1 MRGFLKRF
9 MAPYRVRVAVGIL
22 AKGVEV
28 VFDLMTPVIVA
39 QMIDLGVATHD
50 VGAVMSRGALL
61 VALALVG
68 YASTLVCQKMA
79 SIVAQGVGTDA
90 RGALFRAALSLPA
103 READRFGAPTL
114 VTRLTSDVNQVQ
126 IAVALTIRQL
136 LRWPLLA
143 VGSMAAAC
151 LIDLR
156 LGCVFLVCTPV
167 IALVFWFVMSR
178 AVPFYRVAQSRLD
191 DVSRVCREA
200 LEGARPIRAFGRER
214 HESERFRAAS
224 DRQAAT
230 TIGVGRLSA
239 LLNPATILVMNL
251 GAVAILWSGAG
262 AVDAGRLTQG
272 QVVAFVSYMTQTLL
286 SIVYLANLVVVFTRG
301 AASAQ
306 RVCEV
311 LDAADAANAA
321 EKSLRLS
328 RATSATPEQASAASD
343 APAPSAPAP
352 CALALD
358 DVTFSFGGESPALS
372 HVSLSLAAG
381 ATLGVIGGT
390 GSGKSTLVQL
400 VSRLFDPDEGTVSVL
415 GRDVRDWDLSDLR
428 RRVSVVPQ
436 QASLASGTIRSNLLW
451 RDVDAT
457 DDELWHALELA
468 QAADFVRARPAGL
481 DEPVA
486 AGGRNFSG
494 GQRQRLTIARALVG
508 DPELLLLDDS
518 ASALD
523 FATDAALRRALGSLA
538 NTTCVIVSQRV
549 SAVRGADLVLVL
561 DHGRMAGLGTHD
573 ELLRDCGLYREICDS
588 QLARGEV
595 A

>member
-1 MRGFLKRF
+1 MRGFIKRF
-9 MAPYRVRVAVGIL
+9 MAPYRARVAIGIL

-39 QMIDLGVATHD
+39 QMIDLGVATRD
-50 VGAVMSRGALL
+50 VSAVLSRGALL
-61 VALALVG
+61 VGLALVG

-251 GAVAILWSGAG
+251 GVVAILWSGAG
-262 AVDAGRLTQG
+262 AIDAGRLTQG

-328 RATSATPEQASAASD
+328 RAASAMPEQASAA
-343 APAPSAPAP
+343 PHAPAP

-372 HVSLSLAAG
+372 HVSLSLAPG

-400 VSRLFDPDEGTVSVL
+400 VSRLFDPDEGSVAVL
-415 GRDVRDWDLSDLR
+415 GRDVRDWDLSELR

-451 RDVDAT
+451 RDAGAS

-468 QAADFVRARPAGL
+468 QAADFVRARPSGL

-523 FATDAALRRALGSLA
+523 FVTDAALRRALGSLA

-549 SAVRGADLVLVL
+549 SAVRSADLVLVL
-561 DHGRMAGLGTHD
+561 DHGRMAGFGTHD

>member
-9 MAPYRVRVAVGIL
+9 MAPYRARVAIGIL

-39 QMIDLGVATHD
+39 QMIDLGVATRD
-50 VGAVMSRGALL
+50 VSAVLSRGALL
-61 VALALVG
+61 VGLALVG

-224 DRQAAT
+224 GRQAAT

-251 GAVAILWSGAG
+251 GVVAILWSGAG
-262 AVDAGRLTQG
+262 AIDAGRLTQG

-328 RATSATPEQASAASD
+328 RATSAMPERASAASH
-343 APAPSAPAP
+343 APAP

-372 HVSLSLAAG
+372 HVSLSLAPG

-451 RDVDAT
+451 RDADAT
-457 DDELWHALELA
+457 DDELWRALELA

-481 DEPVA
+481 DEPVS

-518 ASALD
+518 ASALA
-523 FATDAALRRALGSLA
+523 FATDAALRRALASLS

>member
-9 MAPYRVRVAVGIL
+9 MAPYRARVAIGIL

-39 QMIDLGVATHD
+39 QMIDLGVATRD
-50 VGAVMSRGALL
+50 VSAVLSRGALL
-61 VALALVG
+61 VGLALVG

-156 LGCVFLVCTPV
+156 LGCVFLVCTPA

-224 DRQAAT
+224 GRQAAT

-251 GAVAILWSGAG
+251 GVVAILWSGAG

-328 RATSATPEQASAASD
+328 RATSATPEQASAAPD
-343 APAPSAPAP
+343 APAHSAPAP

-372 HVSLSLAAG
+372 HVSLSLAPG
-381 ATLGVIGGT
+381 RTLGVIGGT

-451 RDVDAT
+451 RDADAT
-457 DDELWHALELA
+457 DDELWRALELA

-523 FATDAALRRALGSLA
+523 FATDAALRRALASLA

-573 ELLRDCGLYREICDS
+573 ELLRDCGLYCEICDS

>member
-9 MAPYRVRVAVGIL
+9 MAPYRARVAIGIL

-39 QMIDLGVATHD
+39 QMIDLGVATRD
-50 VGAVMSRGALL
+50 VSAVLSRGALL
-61 VALALVG
+61 VGLALVG

-224 DRQAAT
+224 GRQAAT

-251 GAVAILWSGAG
+251 GVVAILWSGAG

-328 RATSATPEQASAASD
+328 RAASAMPEQASAA
-343 APAPSAPAP
+343 PHAPAP

-372 HVSLSLAAG
+372 HVSLSLAPG
-381 ATLGVIGGT
+381 STLGVIGGT

-400 VSRLFDPDEGTVSVL
+400 VSRLFDPDEGSVAVL
-415 GRDVRDWDLSDLR
+415 GRDVRDWDLSELR

-451 RDVDAT
+451 RDADAT
-457 DDELWHALELA
+457 DDELWRALELA

-523 FATDAALRRALGSLA
+523 FVTDAALRRALGSLA

-549 SAVRGADLVLVL
+549 SAVRSADLVLVL

>member
-1 MRGFLKRF
+1 

-39 QMIDLGVATHD
+39 QMIDLGVATRD
-50 VGAVMSRGALL
+50 VSAVLSRGALL
-61 VALALVG
+61 VGLALVG

-251 GAVAILWSGAG
+251 GVVAILWSGAG

-328 RATSATPEQASAASD
+328 RAASAMPEQASAA
-343 APAPSAPAP
+343 PHAPAP

-372 HVSLSLAAG
+372 HVSLSLAPG
-381 ATLGVIGGT
+381 RTLGVIGGT

-400 VSRLFDPDEGTVSVL
+400 VSRLFDPDEGSVAVL
-415 GRDVRDWDLSDLR
+415 GRDVRDWDLSELR

-451 RDVDAT
+451 RDAGAS

-468 QAADFVRARPAGL
+468 QAADFVRARPSGL

>member
-1 MRGFLKRF
+1 
-9 MAPYRVRVAVGIL
+9 MAPYRVRVAIGIL

-39 QMIDLGVATHD
+39 QMIDLGVATRD
-50 VGAVMSRGALL
+50 VSAVLSRGALL
-61 VALALVG
+61 VGLALVG

-224 DRQAAT
+224 GRQAAT

-251 GAVAILWSGAG
+251 GVVAILWSGAG

-321 EKSLRLS
+321 EKGLRLS
-328 RATSATPEQASAASD
+328 RAASAMPEQASAA
-343 APAPSAPAP
+343 PHAPAP

-372 HVSLSLAAG
+372 HVSLSLAPG
-381 ATLGVIGGT
+381 RTLGVIGGT

-451 RDVDAT
+451 RDADAT
-457 DDELWHALELA
+457 DDELWRALELA

-523 FATDAALRRALGSLA
+523 FATDAALRRALASLA

>member
-1 MRGFLKRF
+1 MRGFLRRF
-9 MAPYRVRVAVGIL
+9 MAPYRVRVAIGIL

-28 VFDLMTPVIVA
+28 VFDLMTPIIVA

-61 VALALVG
+61 VGLALVG

-143 VGSMAAAC
+143 VGSMVAAC
-151 LIDLR
+151 LIDVR

-251 GAVAILWSGAG
+251 GVVAILWSGAG

-328 RATSATPEQASAASD
+328 RAASASASAA
-343 APAPSAPAP
+343 APDAPAP

-372 HVSLSLAAG
+372 HVSLSLAPG
-381 ATLGVIGGT
+381 RTLGVIGGT

-451 RDVDAT
+451 RDADAS
-457 DDELWHALELA
+457 DDALWRALELA

-481 DEPVA
+481 DEPVS

-523 FATDAALRRALGSLA
+523 FATDAALRRALASLS

-561 DHGRMAGLGTHD
+561 DHGRMGGLGTHD

>member
-9 MAPYRVRVAVGIL
+9 MAPYRVRVAIGIL

-39 QMIDLGVATHD
+39 QMIDLGVATRD

-61 VALALVG
+61 GGLALIG

-251 GAVAILWSGAG
+251 GVVAILWSGAG

-311 LDAADAANAA
+311 LDVADAANAA
-321 EKSLRLS
+321 ERSLRLS
-328 RATSATPEQASAASD
+328 RATSATPEQASAAPD
-343 APAPSAPAP
+343 APAPS
-352 CALALD
+352 ALALD

-372 HVSLSLAAG
+372 HVSLSLAPG

-451 RDVDAT
+451 RDADAS
-457 DDELWHALELA
+457 DDALWRALELA

-494 GQRQRLTIARALVG
+494 GQRQRLTIARALVA

-573 ELLRDCGLYREICDS
+573 ELLRDCRLYREICDS

>member
-1 MRGFLKRF
+1 MRGFLRRF
-9 MAPYRVRVAVGIL
+9 MAPYRVRVAIGIL

-28 VFDLMTPVIVA
+28 VFDLMTPIIVA

-61 VALALVG
+61 VGLALVG

-136 LRWPLLA
+136 LRWSLLA

-251 GAVAILWSGAG
+251 GVVAILWSGAG

-328 RATSATPEQASAASD
+328 RAASASASAA
-343 APAPSAPAP
+343 APDAPAP

-372 HVSLSLAAG
+372 HVSLSLAPG
-381 ATLGVIGGT
+381 RTLGVIGGT

-451 RDVDAT
+451 RDADAS
-457 DDELWHALELA
+457 DDALWRALELA

-481 DEPVA
+481 DEPVS

-523 FATDAALRRALGSLA
+523 FATDAALRRALASLS

-561 DHGRMAGLGTHD
+561 DHGRMVGLGTHD

>member
-9 MAPYRVRVAVGIL
+9 MAPYRARVAIGIL

-39 QMIDLGVATHD
+39 QMIDLGVATRD
-50 VGAVMSRGALL
+50 VSAVLSRGALL
-61 VALALVG
+61 VGLALVG

-251 GAVAILWSGAG
+251 GVVAILWSGAG
-262 AVDAGRLTQG
+262 AIDAGRLTQG

-328 RATSATPEQASAASD
+328 RATFATPEQASAAPD
-343 APAPSAPAP
+343 APAP

-372 HVSLSLAAG
+372 HVSLSLAPG
-381 ATLGVIGGT
+381 RTLGIIGGT

-451 RDVDAT
+451 RDADAT
-457 DDELWHALELA
+457 DDALWRALELA

-494 GQRQRLTIARALVG
+494 GQRQRLTIARALVA

-523 FATDAALRRALGSLA
+523 FATDAALRRALGSLS

-549 SAVRGADLVLVL
+549 SAVCAADLVLVL

>member
-1 MRGFLKRF
+1 MRGFIKRF
-9 MAPYRVRVAVGIL
+9 MAPYRARVAIGIL

-39 QMIDLGVATHD
+39 QMIDLGVATRD
-50 VGAVMSRGALL
+50 VSAVLSRGALL
-61 VALALVG
+61 VGLALVG

-224 DRQAAT
+224 GRQAAT

-251 GAVAILWSGAG
+251 GVVAILWSGAG
-262 AVDAGRLTQG
+262 AIDAGRLTQG

-328 RATSATPEQASAASD
+328 RAASAMPEQASAA
-343 APAPSAPAP
+343 PHAPAP

-372 HVSLSLAAG
+372 HVSLSLAPG

-400 VSRLFDPDEGTVSVL
+400 VSRLFDPDEGSVAVL
-415 GRDVRDWDLSDLR
+415 GRDVRDWDLSELR

-451 RDVDAT
+451 RDAGAS

-468 QAADFVRARPAGL
+468 QAADFVRARPSGL

-523 FATDAALRRALGSLA
+523 FVTDAALRRALGSLA

-549 SAVRGADLVLVL
+549 SAVRSADLVLVL
-561 DHGRMAGLGTHD
+561 DHGRMAGFGTHD

>member
-1 MRGFLKRF
+1 MRGFLRRF
-9 MAPYRVRVAVGIL
+9 MAPYRVRVAIGIL

-28 VFDLMTPVIVA
+28 VFDLMTPIIVA

-61 VALALVG
+61 VGLALVG

-143 VGSMAAAC
+143 VGSMVAAC
-151 LIDLR
+151 LIDVR

-251 GAVAILWSGAG
+251 GVVAILWSGAG

-328 RATSATPEQASAASD
+328 RAASASASAA
-343 APAPSAPAP
+343 APDAPAP

-372 HVSLSLAAG
+372 HVSLSLAPG
-381 ATLGVIGGT
+381 RTLGVIGGT

-451 RDVDAT
+451 RDADAS
-457 DDELWHALELA
+457 DDALWRALELA

-481 DEPVA
+481 DEPVS

-523 FATDAALRRALGSLA
+523 FATDAALRRALASLS

-561 DHGRMAGLGTHD
+561 DHGRMVGLGTHD